1 MEPSVFIRH
10 NENENTHWWFSARRK
25 ILSYV
30 IKKKVKKPG
39 NKLKIL
45 DYGAG
50 SGTNVEMLCKF
61 GKVFV
66 YEKNKTAQN
75 YLKKKF
81 INNENIVILENF
93 EKKMNYD
100 LIVAADVIEH
110 VEKDDDLLNQL
121 EKQLNEKGK
130 ILITVPAYKF
140 LLSEKDRVL
149 QHYRRYSFKEIKLL
163 GEKYFKIRKLSYFNF
178 FLFFPISTSILYLNL
193 FNIKF
198 IKYAETTPNFFLNK
212 ILYKIFSFEK
222 VFLNFINFPFGISIL
237 LLGEK
242 KQ

>member
-1 MEPSVFIRH
+1 MESSVFIRH
-10 NENENTHWWFSARRK
+10 NKYENTHWWFSARRK
-25 ILSYV
+25 ILSYI
-30 IKKKVKKPG
+30 IKKKVTKLG

-50 SGTNVEMLCKF
+50 SGTNIDMLSKF

-66 YEKNKTAQN
+66 YEKNKDAQN
-75 YLKKKF
+75 YLTKKF
-81 INNENIVILENF
+81 INNENVTILENF
-93 EKKMNYD
+93 EKKMSYD

-140 LLSEKDRVL
+140 LFSEKDRVL
-149 QHYRRYSFKEIKLL
+149 QHYRRYSFKEIKFL

-178 FLFFPISTSILYLNL
+178 FLFFPISISILYLKL

-212 ILYKIFSFEK
+212 VLYTIFSLEML
-222 VFLNFINFPFGISIL
+222 FLNFINFPFGVSIL

>member
-25 ILSYV
+25 ILSYI
-30 IKKKVKKPG
+30 IKKKVE
-39 NKLKIL
+39 KLGSKLRIL

-50 SGTNVEMLCKF
+50 SGTNVHMLSKF

-66 YEKNKTAQN
+66 YEKNKDAQN

-81 INNENIVILENF
+81 TNNENIDILENF
-93 EKKMNYD
+93 DKEMNFD

-110 VEKDDDLLNQL
+110 VEKDDELLKQL
-121 EKQLNEKGK
+121 EEQLSEKGK

-140 LLSEKDRVL
+140 LFSEKDRVL
-149 QHYRRYSFKEIKLL
+149 QHYRRYNFKEIKFL
-163 GEKYFKIRKLSYFNF
+163 GEKYFKIKKLSYFNF
-178 FLFFPISTSILYLNL
+178 FLFFPISISILYLKL

-212 ILYKIFSFEK
+212 ILYKIFSFEMF
-222 VFLNFINFPFGISIL
+222 FLSFINFPFGISIL